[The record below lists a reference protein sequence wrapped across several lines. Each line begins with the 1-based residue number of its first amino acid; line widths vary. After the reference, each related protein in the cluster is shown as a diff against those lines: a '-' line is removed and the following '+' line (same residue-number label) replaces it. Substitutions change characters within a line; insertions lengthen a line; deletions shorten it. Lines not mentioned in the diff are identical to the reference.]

1 MKSIIAF
8 ILLGLLAVCERP
20 PSPNMDHSAHDHS
33 NANVNEKAM
42 DHSRMGSSPGAA
54 NAPQELQ
61 FIDTMI
67 AHHEGA
73 IEMALLVN
81 NRSRRPEM
89 QELAK
94 GILEAQ
100 RGEVDKMREWR
111 MKWFGD
117 AKPAVNLDLPGMHTG
132 MSGMDLKKLEL
143 LKANEFDVEFLKQ
156 MIPHHE
162 GAIEMAKALS
172 PADKYLELIELRGA
186 IIRTQ
191 TAEIA
196 KMKAWLMV
204 WSVSK

>member
-1 MKSIIAF
+1 
-8 ILLGLLAVCERP
+8 
-20 PSPNMDHSAHDHS
+20 
-33 NANVNEKAM
+33 M
-42 DHSRMGSSPGAA
+42 DHSRMESSPGAA